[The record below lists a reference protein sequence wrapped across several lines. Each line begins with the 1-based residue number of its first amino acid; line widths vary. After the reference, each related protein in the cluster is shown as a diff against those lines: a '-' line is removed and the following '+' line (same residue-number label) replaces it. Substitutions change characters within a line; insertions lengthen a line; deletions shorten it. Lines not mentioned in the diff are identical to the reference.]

1 MAYLPSLNSLSYNE
15 QMFADGR
22 NVVFPTSFHF
32 SPTLKAVTLV
42 LAARSDLD
50 RLEELIHSLSWLVT
64 YADRLTF
71 CSASADCR
79 LSFPVMRTWRLHS
92 LTSFTGQRVSVE
104 SEDLLSLGELPHLR
118 KLDIETRTERNEYR
132 APPRGRQAW
141 FFPALQDFKLHAKE
155 ALSRPEVA
163 AAGLFTD
170 LCTALAG
177 LPCPDTIQYVTI
189 SLPVGDDV
197 VNDGN
202 LFPSPCLEP
211 LLSLHSLRS
220 LRVLDGC
227 KVIVD
232 DAMLNNMSLAWPGI
246 RILLFE

>member
-1 MAYLPSLNSLSYNE
+1 MDFQRWIKHSSRVRLTDTRLSSPYQLQYLASDVYDLLQAHCSEYPMAYLPSLNSLSYNE

-22 NVVFPTSFHF
+22 NVVFPASFHF

-42 LAARSDLD
+42 LAAHSDLD

-71 CSASADCR
+71 CSASVDCR

-155 ALSRPEVA
+155 ALSRPEV
-163 AAGLFTD
+163 
-170 LCTALAG
+170 
-177 LPCPDTIQYVTI
+177 
-189 SLPVGDDV
+189 
-197 VNDGN
+197 
-202 LFPSPCLEP
+202 
-211 LLSLHSLRS
+211 LHCVSRRCDS
-220 LRVLDGC
+220 
-227 KVIVD
+227 
-232 DAMLNNMSLAWPGI
+232 
-246 RILLFE
+246 